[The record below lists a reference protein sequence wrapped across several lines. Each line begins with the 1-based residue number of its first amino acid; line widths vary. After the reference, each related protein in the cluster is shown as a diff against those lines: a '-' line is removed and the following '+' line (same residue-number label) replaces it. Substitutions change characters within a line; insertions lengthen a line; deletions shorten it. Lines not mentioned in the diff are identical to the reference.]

1 MVRIPQGARISVSC
15 ECGVLSLRW
24 TDPSSRVVHLVCFI
38 ECDKLKQKTF
48 TPTMSKQT
56 EVKLKKE
63 RKKERK
69 TSDKKGIDSY
79 KYSKRQG
86 LNMRPS

>member
-1 MVRIPQGARISVSC
+1 
-15 ECGVLSLRW
+15 
-24 TDPSSRVVHLVCFI
+24 
-38 ECDKLKQKTF
+38 
-48 TPTMSKQT
+48 MSKQT
-56 EVKLKKE
+56 EVKFKKE

-79 KYSKRQG
+79 RYSQRQG